1 MINILMTGAG
11 APGGPGIIKC
21 LKDIPNSKLIVGDCD
36 DQASGK
42 FLNDSFV
49 LLPKAKDVNFINK
62 VLSICKEMEI
72 DVIFPLVTMEL
83 FKFSKNRDVF
93 EKNNIKIIVS
103 DFHNLSIAN
112 NKSSLYKH
120 LAKKGVSTPMFRVV
134 NNYEE
139 FYKAKEEIKAATSSY
154 CLKPSISNGSRG
166 VRLVN
171 DEINEFDLLFN
182 EKPNSLYI
190 SDKKI
195 TKILKENSFPELL
208 IAEIL
213 PGNEYTIDTIVDNTG
228 DPILILPRIRTKT
241 NGGISIAGKFEKHT
255 EIIDYCHKIIKSLKL
270 IGPIGIQVKE
280 DKYGEFKILEIN
292 PRIQGTSV
300 AALGAGVNLPKL
312 AVESFLGINSTVPEI
327 KWDTEFIRYY
337 NELFF

>member
-21 LKDIPNSKLIVGDCD
+21 LKDVPNSKLIVGDAD
-36 DQASGK
+36 DKASGR

-49 LLPKAKDVNFINK
+49 LLPRANDVNFINK
-62 VLSICKEMEI
+62 VLSICKQMDI
-72 DVIFPLVTMEL
+72 DIIFPLVTKEL
-83 FKFSKNRDVF
+83 FKFSKNREVF
-93 EKNNIKIIVS
+93 EKNNIRIIVS
-103 DFHNLSIAN
+103 DFQNLSIAN
-112 NKSSLYKH
+112 NKSSLYEH
-120 LAKKGVSTPMFRVV
+120 LSNNGVATPMFRVV
-134 NNYEE
+134 NNYDE
-139 FYKAKEEIKAATSSY
+139 FYNAKEEIKSVTSSY

-166 VRLVN
+166 VRLV
-171 DEINEFDLLFN
+171 DDKINEFDLLFN

-190 SDKKI
+190 SDEKI
-195 TKILKENSFPELL
+195 SNILKNNTFPELL

-213 PGNEYTIDTIVDNTG
+213 PGNEYTIDTIVDNSG
-228 DPILILPRIRTKT
+228 NPILILPRIRTKT
-241 NGGISIAGKFEKHT
+241 NGGISVAGKFERNTK
-255 EIIDYCHKIIKSLKL
+255 IIDYCDKIIRSLKL
-270 IGPIGIQVKE
+270 VGPIGIQVKE

-312 AVESFLGINSTVPEI
+312 AVESFLDLNFTIPEV
-327 KWDTEFIRYY
+327 KWNTEFIRYY

>member
-1 MINILMTGAG
+1 MTGAG

-21 LKDIPNSKLIVGDCD
+21 LKDVPNSKLIVGDCD
-36 DQASGK
+36 DKASGK

-49 LLPKAKDVNFINK
+49 LLPKAKDFNFINK
-62 VLSICKEMEI
+62 VLSICKDMEI

-190 SDKKI
+190 SDEKI
-195 TKILKENSFPELL
+195 NAILKDNSFPELL

-228 DPILILPRIRTKT
+228 NPILILPRIRTKT
-241 NGGISIAGKFEKHT
+241 NGGISVAGKFEKNT
-255 EIIDYCHKIIKSLKL
+255 KIIDYCDKIIRSLKL
-270 IGPIGIQVKE
+270 SGPIGIQVKE
-280 DKYGEFKILEIN
+280 DKFGEFKILEIN

-312 AVESFLGINSTVPEI
+312 AVESFLGIEYAIPEI
-327 KWDTEFIRYY
+327 KWNTEFIRYY
-337 NELFF
+337 DELFF

>member
-21 LKDIPNSKLIVGDCD
+21 LKDVPNSKLIVGDAD
-36 DQASGK
+36 HKASGK

-49 LLPKAKDVNFINK
+49 LLPKAKDDNFINK
-62 VLSICKEMEI
+62 VLSICKEMKI

-83 FKFSKNRDVF
+83 FKFSKNIEIF
-93 EKNNIKIIVS
+93 KKNNIKVLVS
-103 DFHNLSIAN
+103 DFQNLSIAN

-120 LAKKGVSTPMFRVV
+120 LEKKGISTPIFRVV
-134 NNYEE
+134 KNYEE
-139 FYKAKEEIKAATSSY
+139 FYKAKEEIKSITSSY
-154 CLKPSISNGSRG
+154 CFKPSISNGSRG
-166 VRLVN
+166 VRLVC
-171 DEINEFDLLFN
+171 DDINEFDLLFN

-190 SDKKI
+190 SDEKI
-195 TKILKENSFPELL
+195 NNILKDNSFPELL

-241 NGGISIAGKFEKHT
+241 NGGISVAGKFEKHT
-255 EIIDYCHKIIKSLKL
+255 KIIDYCYKIIKSLKL
-270 IGPIGIQVKE
+270 VGPIGIQVKE
-280 DKYGEFKILEIN
+280 DKYGDFKILEIN

-300 AALGAGVNLPKL
+300 AALGAGVNLPRL
-312 AVESFLGINSTVPEI
+312 ALESFLNIEYTIPEI

-337 NELFF
+337 EELFF

>member
-21 LKDIPNSKLIVGDCD
+21 LKDIPNSKLIVGDAD
-36 DQASGK
+36 NKASGR

-49 LLPKAKDVNFINK
+49 LLPKAKDDNFINK
-62 VLSICKEMEI
+62 VLSICKQMKI
-72 DVIFPLVTMEL
+72 DIIFPLVTMEL
-83 FKFSKNRDVF
+83 FKFSKYRDVF

-103 DFHNLSIAN
+103 DFQSLSIAN

-120 LAKKGVSTPMFRVV
+120 LLANGVSTPIFRVV
-134 NNYEE
+134 NNYDE
-139 FYKAKEEIKAATSSY
+139 FCKAKEEIKSITSSY

-166 VRLVN
+166 VRLV
-171 DEINEFDLLFN
+171 DDKINEFDLLFN
-182 EKPNSLYI
+182 HKPNSLYI
-190 SDKKI
+190 SDEKI
-195 TKILKENSFPELL
+195 NNILKKNSFPELL
-208 IAEIL
+208 ISEIL
-213 PGNEYTIDTIVDNTG
+213 PGNEYTIDTVVDNLG
-228 DPILILPRIRTKT
+228 NPIIILPRQRIKT
-241 NGGISIAGKFEKHT
+241 NGGISVAGKFEKNS
-255 EIIDYCHKIIKSLKL
+255 EIIKYCDKILRSLKL
-270 IGPIGIQVKE
+270 VGPIGIQVKE

-312 AVESFLGINSTVPEI
+312 AVESFLEI
-327 KWDTEFIRYY
+327 KYTKPEVLWDTEFIRYY

>member
-1 MINILMTGAG
+1 MTGAG

-21 LKDIPNSKLIVGDCD
+21 LKDVPNTNLIVGDAD
-36 DQASGK
+36 DKASGR

-49 LLPKAKDVNFINK
+49 LLPRANDVNFIEK
-62 VLSICKEMEI
+62 VLAICKKKDI
-72 DVIFPLVTMEL
+72 HIIFPLVTMEL
-83 FKFSKNRDVF
+83 FKFSKNRQVF
-93 EKNNIKIIVS
+93 EKNGIGIIVS
-103 DFHNLSIAN
+103 DYQNLSIAN

-120 LAKKGVSTPMFRVV
+120 LANNGVATPMFRVV
-134 NNYEE
+134 KNYDE
-139 FYKAKEEIKAATSSY
+139 FYKAKEEIKSVTSSY

-171 DEINEFDLLFN
+171 DKINEFDLLFN

-195 TKILKENSFPELL
+195 CSILKNNSFPELL

-213 PGNEYTIDTIVDNTG
+213 PGNEYTIDTIVDNSG
-228 DPILILPRIRTKT
+228 NPILILPRIRTKT
-241 NGGISIAGKFEKHT
+241 NGGISVAGKFERNTK
-255 EIIDYCHKIIKSLKL
+255 IIDYCDQIIRSLKL
-270 IGPIGIQVKE
+270 VGPIGIQVKQ
-280 DKYGEFKILEIN
+280 DNYGEFKILEIN

-300 AALGAGVNLPKL
+300 AAQGAGVNLPKL
-312 AVESFLGINSTVPEI
+312 AVESFLGINSTIPEI

>member
-1 MINILMTGAG
+1 MTGAG

-21 LKDIPNSKLIVGDCD
+21 LKDVPNSKLIVGDCD
-36 DQASGK
+36 DKASGK

-49 LLPKAKDVNFINK
+49 LLPKAKDFNFINK
-62 VLSICKEMEI
+62 VLSICKDMEI

-190 SDKKI
+190 SDEKI
-195 TKILKENSFPELL
+195 NAILKDNSFPELL

-228 DPILILPRIRTKT
+228 NPILILPRIRTKT
-241 NGGISIAGKFEKHT
+241 NGGISVAGKFEKNT
-255 EIIDYCHKIIKSLKL
+255 KIIDYCENCNILVIVILIFNRFFTISHALFIHSL
-270 IGPIGIQVKE
+270 
-280 DKYGEFKILEIN
+280 Y
-292 PRIQGTSV
+292 
-300 AALGAGVNLPKL
+300 
-312 AVESFLGINSTVPEI
+312 
-327 KWDTEFIRYY
+327 
-337 NELFF
+337 